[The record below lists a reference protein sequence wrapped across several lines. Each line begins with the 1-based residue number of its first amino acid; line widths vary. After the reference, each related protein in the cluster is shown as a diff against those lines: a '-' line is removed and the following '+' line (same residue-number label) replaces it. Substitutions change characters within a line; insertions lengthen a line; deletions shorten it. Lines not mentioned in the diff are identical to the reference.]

1 MTRMD
6 EHSGVPEEKV
16 SGNMRVNEDTGNSM
30 EALVSGMEQE
40 AQQEADKV
48 IAGAQKEA
56 ERKILYTE
64 RQVESILNEAAKR
77 AEAQAEKVRQQALS
91 GVAVEAKRRSMNIQ
105 EDMHREVLHRA
116 VSRIEKIA
124 DTDDYRE
131 VLLGYIV
138 EAAVGLDVSAA
149 RVNAAEHERSM
160 ITRELLVEAEKRV
173 KKVTGKNV
181 RLALS
186 GEPPLRKQGVVLTSK
201 DNRTAYDNRIDTRLM
216 RKSEEIR
223 QYIHER
229 LFGD

>member
-1 MTRMD
+1 MARMD
-6 EHSGVPEEKV
+6 EHSGASEEKV

-77 AEAQAEKVRQQALS
+77 AEAQAEKIRQQALS

-149 RVNAAEHERSM
+149 RVNATEHERSM